1 MTGDLANS
9 RSNVT
14 SAVDEIT
21 TPLKI
26 SETRFCRKLIHLDV
40 KDPRKSRS
48 VVAIKLASSL

>member
-48 VVAIKLASSL
+48 VVAIMLASSL